1 MKLRDS
7 YGRITTKRLKLVA
20 QKWLV
25 RAHDFS
31 KSDFV
36 IEWGNQ
42 QVVEIKRGF
51 QMNKA
56 SGADLHANDIVPL
69 GS

>member
-36 IEWGNQ
+36 IEWGT
-42 QVVEIKRGF
+42 R
-51 QMNKA
+51 
-56 SGADLHANDIVPL
+56 
-69 GS
+69 

>member
-1 MKLRDS
+1 MKLRNS
-7 YGRITTKRLKLVA
+7 YGRITTKKLNLVA

-36 IEWGNQ
+36 IEWGT
-42 QVVEIKRGF
+42 R
-51 QMNKA
+51 
-56 SGADLHANDIVPL
+56 
-69 GS
+69 